1 MIIYFYISNL
11 NPTNYNRLPF
21 SLDLENKTLPQVSF
35 MGRKMTPL
43 EHNVRLFPNVSL
55 FYVTKQST
63 LIMAN
68 NISNPKEKSTVTW
81 N

>member
-1 MIIYFYISNL
+1 MLNSLILSLEASPRQSITNL
-11 NPTNYNRLPF
+11 
-21 SLDLENKTLPQVSF
+21 SLYLSF
-35 MGRKMTPL
+35 GVGTDSHLLYDGRKVL
-43 EHNVRLFPNVSL
+43 SL